1 MNSFFSRLLRIDN
14 AVLEQVAMVK
24 SFRAVI
30 PTILSIALSA
40 VLGGCHD
47 GSSPATADATAPAAT
62 ISAPNISGTPATQ
75 LMVGD
80 SYTFQPV
87 TTQLSRGQATFSISN
102 KPAWMSFN
110 TATGKLSGV
119 AVASNVGSFSAIVI
133 GVNDGGATAVLPP
146 FSITVIPKSSVAP
159 PAAPI
164 VASVSWMPPAAAT
177 GKASSPAG
185 YRIYYGTASADL
197 THVVDINDPN
207 QTSHE
212 VVNLTKG
219 TWYFAIASY
228 DAEKIESI
236 LTPTVEVAL

>member
-1 MNSFFSRLLRIDN
+1 LLRIDN
-14 AVLEQVAMVK
+14 AVLEQAAMVT
-24 SFRAVI
+24 SFRGVI
-30 PTILSIALSA
+30 PTILAVALSA
-40 VLGGCHD
+40 ALGGCHEA
-47 GSSPATADATAPAAT
+47 GTAATADATAPPAI
-62 ISAPNISGTPATQ
+62 ISALNISGTPATG
-75 LMVGD
+75 LVVGD

-87 TTQLSRGQATFSISN
+87 TTQHSTGQAACTSSCTFSISN

-119 AVASNVGSFSAIVI
+119 AAASNVGSFSGIVI
-133 GVNDGGATAVLPP
+133 GVNDGGATAALPP
-146 FSITVIPKSSVAP
+146 FSITVTPKPAAAAP
-159 PAAPI
+159 VAPI

-177 GKASSPAG
+177 GQATPPAG
-185 YRIYYGTASADL
+185 YRIYYGTGSAEM
-197 THVVDINDPN
+197 THAVDINDPN
-207 QTSHE
+207 QTSHV